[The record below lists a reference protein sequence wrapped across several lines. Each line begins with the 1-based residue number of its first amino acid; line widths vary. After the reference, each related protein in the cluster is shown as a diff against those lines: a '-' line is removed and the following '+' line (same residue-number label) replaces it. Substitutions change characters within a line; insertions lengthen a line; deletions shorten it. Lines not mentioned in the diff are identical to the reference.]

1 MGDEFPVIQV
11 IFFAAIAIFILL
23 QLRRVLGRRTGNE
36 RQRNPFA
43 ARTSIGAPA
52 RPNDKDTPPPLTG
65 KAPAEETRTRI
76 GTIAPEGSALNQALT
91 EIQLA
96 DRSFDLDRFVG
107 GARGAY
113 RLLLEAFAA
122 GDKPALQPLLSADVF
137 ASFCGVIDARA
148 AKGETLEFKLLGI
161 KDATITGGKLDGRQ
175 AEITVT
181 FESEITTATKAGDGK
196 VVAGDPSTV
205 VTVIDV
211 WTFARDVKSKAPDWI
226 LVATDTVD

>member
-1 MGDEFPVIQV
+1 MGDDFPIIQV
-11 IFFAAIAIFILL
+11 IFLAAIAIFILL

-36 RQRNPFA
+36 RQRDPFA

-65 KAPAEETRTRI
+65 KAPADETRVRI

-96 DRSFDLDRFVG
+96 DRSFDLDRFLG
-107 GARGAY
+107 GARVAY
-113 RLLLEAFAA
+113 RLLVEAFAA
-122 GDKPALQPLLSADVF
+122 GDKAALQPLLSPDVF
-137 ASFCGVIDARA
+137 GSFSAVIDGRA
-148 AKGETLEFKLLGI
+148 AKGESVEFKLLGI
-161 KDATITGGKLDGRQ
+161 KDATISGGKLDGRQ
-175 AEITVT
+175 GEITVT
-181 FESEITTATKAGDGK
+181 FESEITTVTKNQNGA